1 MSDTAQTLLLED
13 ELKKILDQLQQ
24 EENHAVETTPSRP
37 SAEEV
42 RRRREAR
49 ELRLQRMPELP
60 PVPDFGEDE
69 QTDGTENI
77 QRQAEAERQ
86 NQREE
91 AEQKEMRNRKPNRPF
106 AEPCHRRIRNPDGGN
121 LVEEKICPST
131 PRRKRRTLHE
141 EETDETDTIN
151 INGEKYIII
160 KDEADLL
167 RNWQAEA
174 ELQKAAKEPG
184 NS

>member
-1 MSDTAQTLLLED
+1 MQSHGLCWKCID
-13 ELKKILDQLQQ
+13 ELKKILDQFR
-24 EENHAVETTPSRP
+24 EENHAVETTPLRSIV
-37 SAEEV
+37 EEV

-106 AEPCHRRIRNPDGGN
+106 AEPCHRRIRNPDGGK

-141 EETDETDTIN
+141 E
-151 INGEKYIII
+151 EKYIII

>member
-1 MSDTAQTLLLED
+1 
-13 ELKKILDQLQQ
+13 
-24 EENHAVETTPSRP
+24 
-37 SAEEV
+37 
-42 RRRREAR
+42 
-49 ELRLQRMPELP
+49 MPELP

-69 QTDGTENI
+69 
-77 QRQAEAERQ
+77 Q

-106 AEPCHRRIRNPDGGN
+106 AEPCHRRIRNPDGGK

-184 NS
+184 